1 MLDAIRTLAQQA
13 LATGS
18 YGLGSLPNGDTYRS
32 GACSF
37 MLRRSAG
44 LGCSKQPLQRPL
56 AEGSRQLAAATS

>member
-1 MLDAIRTLAQQA
+1 MQHAIRTLAQQA

-32 GACSF
+32 GAHSS

-44 LGCSKQPLQRPL
+44 LVYSKQSSTKGLR
-56 AEGSRQLAAATS
+56 